1 MVLGAEG
8 GPDWGGGCCC
18 NNRQT
23 GGEGGGGG
31 LNYMALGKSVN
42 GRRSEDGD
50 RRKLDNCLPVWTRA
64 HGSVRAREIG
74 SCHSFL

>member
-1 MVLGAEG
+1 MV
-8 GPDWGGGCCC
+8 
-18 NNRQT
+18 QT
-23 GGEGGGGG
+23 GAGDAAVIIDRRGAKGGGG